1 MNCPKHLVAING
13 IPLLQRNINLFNK
26 YFNHTTYYVSIR
38 DTTLINTYNVHKK
51 ITFYISDT
59 IFENYDPPYKTLIPF
74 LNKYNEDVLILL
86 GDVLFSEDCVKKIYE
101 NSLKKNFN
109 VFGRKTSS
117 SITGCAWGELFAFY
131 IPQEFKEYFI
141 NGVNKINDLYI
152 EKKLT
157 RFSGWEIISYI
168 YAEDKDHPDIHTIIL
183 DILEKKKYPE
193 SFVVIDDE
201 TEDFDFPN
209 DYVMYLK
216 RIIPKLRTAFDR

>member
-1 MNCPKHLVAING
+1 MK
-13 IPLLQRNINLFNK
+13 
-26 YFNHTTYYVSIR
+26 
-38 DTTLINTYNVHKK
+38 
-51 ITFYISDT
+51 
-59 IFENYDPPYKTLIPF
+59 ENNRTSSNPS
-74 LNKYNEDVLILL
+74 ILL
-86 GDVLFSEDCVKKIYE
+86 GYVLFSEDCVKKIYE

-168 YAEDKDHPDIHTIIL
+168 YAEDKDDTNIHTIIL

-216 RIIPKLRTAFDR
+216 RIIPKLRTAFDRWI

>member
-1 MNCPKHLVAING
+1 MYCPKHLVPING

-26 YFNHTTYYVSIR
+26 FFNNTTYYVSIR
-38 DTTLINTYNVHKK
+38 DTSLKETYNVHDK

-59 IFENYDPPYKTLIPF
+59 IFEDYDPPYKTLIPF
-74 LNKYNEDVLILL
+74 LNKYNDDVLILL

-109 VFGRKTSS
+109 VFGRKTKS
-117 SITGCAWGELFAFY
+117 SITGCPWGELFAFY
-131 IPQEFKEYFI
+131 IPQYFKEGFI
-141 NGVNKINDLYI
+141 NGVNKINSLYI
-152 EKKLT
+152 QKKLT

-168 YAEDKDHPDIHTIIL
+168 YARNKDDSDIHTIIL
-183 DILEKKKYPE
+183 NIRRSKNYPE
-193 SFVVIDDE
+193 SFIVIDDE

-216 RIIPKLRTAFDR
+216 RIKTS